1 MISLIARGLLVVAGM
16 IAGWFVS
23 EDAPNF
29 GLIQIAV
36 GLLLLVFV
44 VWVIAFWPKRWTLAL
59 NPREKKD

>member
-1 MISLIARGLLVVAGM
+1 MISLIARGLLIVAGF

-23 EDAPNF
+23 EESPNF

-59 NPREKKD
+59 DRRDKRR

>member
-1 MISLIARGLLVVAGM
+1 MISLIARGLLIVAGF
-16 IAGWFVS
+16 IAGWLVS
-23 EDAPNF
+23 EESPNF

-59 NPREKKD
+59 DRPDKRR